1 MTGKQHNC
9 SFMAHAFMREN
20 NMTDL
25 FKPMT
30 LEDKYFLDQITHRIN
45 NPMKLFR
52 MTFYQKNKDT
62 EVHELKFRVLDAK
75 GLAEF
80 IIMNAYNQDVMV
92 KEVKEL

>member
-1 MTGKQHNC
+1 MDG
-9 SFMAHAFMREN
+9 
-20 NMTDL
+20 L

-30 LEDKYFLDQITHRIN
+30 LEDKYFLDQITNRIN

-80 IIMNAYNQDVMV
+80 IIMNAYNKDVMV

>member
-1 MTGKQHNC
+1 MDN
-9 SFMAHAFMREN
+9 
-20 NMTDL
+20 L

-30 LEDKYFLDQITHRIN
+30 LEDKYFNDQITFKIN

-52 MTFYQKNKDT
+52 MEFYKLNKTT
-62 EVHELKFRVLDAK
+62 EIMELHSRVLDAK

-80 IIMNAYNQDVMV
+80 IIMTAYDKEYMI